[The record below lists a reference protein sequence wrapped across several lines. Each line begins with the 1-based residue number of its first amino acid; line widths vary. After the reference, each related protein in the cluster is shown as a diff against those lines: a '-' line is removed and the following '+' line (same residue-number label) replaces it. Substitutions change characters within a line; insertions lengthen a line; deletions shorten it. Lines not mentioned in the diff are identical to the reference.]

1 MCKGWIFP
9 DLVCGPGGGGD
20 GQVWAGRTTE
30 GNLGRKKM
38 AQTTEG
44 KDFPGVGGARS
55 GLSEGSGGV
64 VRQSSVRQP

>member
-1 MCKGWIFP
+1 MCKGRIFP
-9 DLVCGPGGGGD
+9 DLVCGPEGD

-38 AQTTEG
+38 AQTAEG

-55 GLSEGSGGV
+55 GLSEGRGVV